1 MGITE
6 RKEREKEQRR
16 NDIIDAAE
24 KVFFEKGM
32 ELATMDDVAKE
43 AELSKGTLYLYFNS
57 KDDLLHAIIHRGLL
71 IMKEMFTEA
80 FNSKEIG
87 LEKVSAV
94 GDSYFEFS
102 RKYPNYFRIML
113 LHKHPES
120 HKPEDN
126 PNLMACAEQGDRSLD
141 VVAQAVEVGIE
152 DGTIRSDVNPMEVAV
167 ILWAQSNGIVQTIF
181 EQDLSE
187 CKGMDIPSEHIIKTA
202 RGLMLDMLRPR
213 P

>member
-24 KVFFEKGM
+24 KIFFEKGM

-113 LHKHPES
+113 FHKHPEN
-120 HKPEDN
+120 HKPEEN

-141 VVAQAVEVGIE
+141 VVAKAVEVGIE

-202 RGLMLDMLRPR
+202 HGLMLDMLRPR